1 MLYLK
6 NFNFP
11 NLSDE
16 EDFRFNLHRT
26 CYNSMYP
33 FGILSK
39 NKIENLEFKQI
50 TIFYGGNGSGK
61 STAINVISEKL
72 GLDRDSSFNKTNF
85 FNSYLELCSYVGKIP
100 VNSRV
105 ITSDDVF
112 DFMINLRNINED
124 LDKQRESLISE
135 YTSLKKDNFKMKSL
149 ADYDKLKKSSMAKK
163 LTQSEFVRR
172 NMQENVVEQS
182 NGESA
187 FMYFTNKINSNAL
200 YLLDEPENS
209 LSPEKQLEL
218 LKYLQDSV
226 RFYDCQFII
235 ATHSPF
241 FLALP
246 DALIYDFDENPVKIK
261 NWTSLK
267 NVQIL
272 YEFFKAHQ
280 NEFSEQV

>member
-1 MLYLK
+1 
-6 NFNFP
+6 
-11 NLSDE
+11 
-16 EDFRFNLHRT
+16 
-26 CYNSMYP
+26 
-33 FGILSK
+33 
-39 NKIENLEFKQI
+39 
-50 TIFYGGNGSGK
+50 
-61 STAINVISEKL
+61 
-72 GLDRDSSFNKTNF
+72 
-85 FNSYLELCSYVGKIP
+85 
-100 VNSRV
+100 
-105 ITSDDVF
+105 
-112 DFMINLRNINED
+112 
-124 LDKQRESLISE
+124 
-135 YTSLKKDNFKMKSL
+135 
-149 ADYDKLKKSSMAKK
+149 MAKK

-172 NMQENVVEQS
+172 NMQENVVGQS